1 MLKKL
6 PKFLVHTKNKFW
18 CVELQQKAPVKRK
31 NSLNVLPLLKLQSSL
46 FFSIPSR
53 YMYMLCNNILHWP
66 CNMVIFNVCPFVVW
80 LLTTILEET
89 FLSLERSRLDRWRL
103 SLDLDLS
110 LLDFFVL
117 STGLCRSGDRLCL
130 LRTWL
135 SGLLRLDGVV
145 CSSESLPSVVLLCLL
160 LFWEGWVTA
169 ETRLLITGVEP
180 SPSSRTVFGL
190 GSLGAAFV
198 SGYVFW
204 AASVVLE

>member
-1 MLKKL
+1 MCGT
-6 PKFLVHTKNKFW
+6 TK
-18 CVELQQKAPVKRK
+18 QKAPTKRN
-31 NSLNVLPLLKLQSSL
+31 NSINVLPLLNITILT

-53 YMYMLCNNILHWP
+53 YMLCNNIWHWP

-89 FLSLERSRLDRWRL
+89 FLSLEWSRLDRWRL

-145 CSSESLPSVVLLCLL
+145 RSSESLPSVVLLCLL
-160 LFWEGWVTA
+160 LFWEGWVTT
-169 ETRLLITGVEP
+169 ETRLLITEVEL

-190 GSLGAAFV
+190 GSLGAAVV
-198 SGYVFW
+198 SGYVLW
-204 AASVVLE
+204 AASVVLEWCCLKLIPTEQYPRVNK

>member
-18 CVELQQKAPVKRK
+18 CVELQNRK
-31 NSLNVLPLLKLQSSL
+31 HWPREIIHSMFYHCWTLQSSL
-46 FFSIPSR
+46 LFSIPSR
-53 YMYMLCNNILHWP
+53 YMLCNNILHWP

-89 FLSLERSRLDRWRL
+89 FLSLEWSRLDRWRL

-145 CSSESLPSVVLLCLL
+145 RSSESLPSVVLLCLL
-160 LFWEGWVTA
+160 LFWEGWVTT
-169 ETRLLITGVEP
+169 ETRLLKAEVEL

-190 GSLGAAFV
+190 GSLGAAVV
-198 SGYVFW
+198 SGCVFW